1 MAGNSSN
8 LTFRLFGKD
17 VSASK
22 AFAGVGRS
30 AEAASRGMGGLAK
43 GAGIALAGIG
53 AAAAV
58 AGTALAVDF
67 AGKAISSASDM
78 NETLSKTSVIFGKNS
93 SALVKWSATAAAA
106 MGQSQQQALDAAST
120 FATFGKSAGLSGK
133 SLVKFA
139 EQNSQ
144 LASDMASFFN
154 TSPEQAIEAI
164 GAAFRGEAEPMR
176 AYGVLLDDASM
187 RQQAL
192 KMHLIKTTKQALT
205 PQQKVLAAQALIMK
219 QTTAAQGDFARTS
232 GGLANQ
238 QRILAAGWSN
248 MTAKIGAYFLPIAL
262 KVVSFLNANLI
273 PTVTA
278 VTDGIKIFFDAFS
291 GNSEMN
297 EFDGALQTVN
307 NAGIAFR
314 EVWDAVGGWITGTL
328 LPVIRSL
335 ADGFMKNIWP
345 AIQQVAA
352 TVAENLQPVIEALVA
367 FWNDTLYPAIV
378 RMVPVFATIAKVI
391 GIVAGAV
398 LLLVSWLLGKLV
410 PIVLRVIGVF
420 TTFATSLMSKV
431 GAAIEWVIEHFG
443 EIVDF
448 FKSIPGKIGGFFS
461 NLASI
466 ITAPFRIAFNSI
478 ASLWNRTVGSLSF
491 SVPDWVPG
499 IGGNGW
505 SVPDIPML
513 ANGGIVT
520 RPTLAL
526 IGERGP
532 EAVVPLGR
540 GGYGGPT
547 IVIDGGLYMGTNKQ
561 QVGRFLVDAW
571 KAAGGSGVANVKFAG

>member
-1 MAGNSSN
+1 MAGNSSS
-8 LTFRLFGKD
+8 LTFKLFGKD

-22 AFAGVGRS
+22 AFASVGRS
-30 AEAASRGMGGLAK
+30 AETVNRGIGGLAK

-93 SALVKWSATAAAA
+93 AALVKWSATAAAA

-139 EQNSQ
+139 EQNAQ

-219 QTTAAQGDFARTS
+219 QTTSAQGDFARTS

-238 QRILAAGWSN
+238 QRILSAGWSN

-443 EIVDF
+443 EIVEF

-461 NLASI
+461 HLANV

-478 ASLWNRTVGSLSF
+478 ASLWNNTVGALSF

-499 IGGNGW
+499 LGGKGW
-505 SVPDIPML
+505 DVPDIPML

-526 IGERGP
+526 IGESGP
-532 EAVVPLGR
+532 EAVIPLNRRNGAGGVVINITHPLGTPEQIARAVNDALRR
-540 GGYGGPT
+540 GASS
-547 IVIDGGLYMGTNKQ
+547 
-561 QVGRFLVDAW
+561 GR
-571 KAAGGSGVANVKFAG
+571 ANIKYA

>member
-1 MAGNSSN
+1 MAGNSSS
-8 LTFRLFGKD
+8 LTFKLFGKD

-22 AFAGVGRS
+22 AFASVGRS
-30 AEAASRGMGGLAK
+30 AETVNRGIGGLAK

-139 EQNSQ
+139 EQNAQ

-219 QTTAAQGDFARTS
+219 QTTSAQGDFARTS

-238 QRILAAGWSN
+238 QRILSAGWSN

-297 EFDGALQTVN
+297 EFDGALQAVN
-307 NAGIAFR
+307 NSGIAFR

-443 EIVDF
+443 EIVEF

-461 NLASI
+461 HLANV

-478 ASLWNRTVGSLSF
+478 ASLWNNTVGALSF

-499 IGGNGW
+499 LGGKGW
-505 SVPDIPML
+505 DVPDIPML

-526 IGERGP
+526 IGESGP
-532 EAVVPLGR
+532 EAVIPLNRRNGAGGVVINITHPLGTPEQIARAVNDALRR
-540 GGYGGPT
+540 GASS
-547 IVIDGGLYMGTNKQ
+547 
-561 QVGRFLVDAW
+561 GR
-571 KAAGGSGVANVKFAG
+571 ANIKYA